1 MRLFNNM
8 YPTYK
13 RKMKQHLSILLVLV
27 LICQLLVGCSSGG
40 GEGSQTGTVIGESEI
55 SEQFLNE
62 LRLDEQQLEASYI
75 IENVI
80 FEDGMYEYK
89 INENIISQVYLI
101 ETVISETTEKDIK
114 LLLPEEIDD
123 YDIDWPRVIG
133 KFAIGTSVII
143 AVGVV
148 NYFTTSTFFVFGSP
162 ITVAKDAL
170 IGGAIGMTLNEVI
183 ACAKEGKN
191 VQKTAKKYAVEG
203 FAEGFMWGAISSV
216 LKIFSEN
223 FKRLEKFKLT
233 TGGALKIKAD
243 GSVFDDAGKLIGE
256 AVYGK
261 DGTWY
266 LWNRSSKTVLRAFD
280 STGKELTGAALQG
293 MSNLPANEKLRLGT
307 DSAAQIC
314 YTDDNGQVMRIGKSL
329 EPNMDYVLNG
339 YTYSTDNYGRIV
351 EANFSDLQL
360 KNRDRLSLGNLS
372 LNDVGRG
379 AERVTDD
386 KGHLIA
392 DMFNGD
398 NSVANIVPM
407 DKNVNRAGSE
417 FYQIET
423 ELMNCLQQGGHANGA
438 IKIAYSGSSF
448 RPESF
453 IYSYDIGN
461 GLVSTF
467 IPNG

>member
-1 MRLFNNM
+1 MRLFNDM
-8 YPTYK
+8 FLTYK
-13 RKMKQHLSILLVLV
+13 RKMKQYLLILLVLV

-40 GEGSQTGTVIGESEI
+40 EGSPTGTIIGGSEI

-62 LRLDEQQLEASYI
+62 LLIDEQQLEASYI

-80 FEDGMYEYK
+80 FEDGIYEYK
-89 INENIISQVYLI
+89 INENIISQVCLI

-123 YDIDWPRVIG
+123 YDIDWPKVIG

-148 NYFTTSTFFVFGSP
+148 NYFATSTFFVFGSP

-170 IGGAIGMTLNEVI
+170 IGGAIGMALNEMI

-191 VQKTAKKYAVEG
+191 VQKATKKYAVEG

-223 FKRLEKFKLT
+223 FKRLEKFNLA
-233 TGGALKIKAD
+233 TGGALRIKAN

-280 STGKELTGAALQG
+280 STGEELTGAALQG
-293 MSNLPANEKLRLGT
+293 VSNLPTNEKLRLGT

-329 EPNMDYVLNG
+329 VPNMDYTLNG

-351 EANFSDLQL
+351 EANFPDLRL
-360 KNRDRLSLGNLS
+360 KNRDKLSLGNLS
-372 LNDVGRG
+372 LNDIGRG

-386 KGHLIA
+386 RGHLIA

-398 NSVANIVPM
+398 NSIANIVPM
-407 DKNVNRAGSE
+407 DSKVNRSGA
-417 FYQIET
+417 FHQIET
-423 ELMNCLQQGGHANGA
+423 TLMNWLQEGGRASGA
-438 IKIAYSGSSF
+438 IEVTYNGPLG

-453 IYSYDIGN
+453 TYSYDIGN
-461 GLVSTF
+461 GVVSTF